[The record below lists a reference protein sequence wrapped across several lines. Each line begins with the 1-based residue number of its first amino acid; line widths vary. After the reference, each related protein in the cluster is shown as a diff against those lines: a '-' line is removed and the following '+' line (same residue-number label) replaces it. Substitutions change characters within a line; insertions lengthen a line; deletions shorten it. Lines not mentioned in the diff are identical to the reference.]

1 MKLDASVCNNKQRL
15 NEDKCRCECKKLIDK
30 GVCDEEFNWNPS
42 NCECECDKSCDAG
55 EHFDYK
61 NCKCGKKLVGN
72 LAEEYNENIYEK
84 ELHPNKSL
92 VILKIKMFKTKK
104 FVIHL

>member
-1 MKLDASVCNNKQRL
+1 M
-15 NEDKCRCECKKLIDK
+15 
-30 GVCDEEFNWNPS
+30 W
-42 NCECECDKSCDAG
+42 
-55 EHFDYK
+55 
-61 NCKCGKKLVGN
+61 KKLVGN